1 MMFGIFEP
9 VVSGF
14 RVIVS
19 WVFGVYGFG
28 FWVSGSSGYRLSCF
42 QVSGLSCYGFR
53 GLGLLGL
60 RFIEFRV

>member
-28 FWVSGSSGYRLSCF
+28 FRGLWSSGYRLSCF

-53 GLGLLGL
+53 GLGLLGF
-60 RFIEFRV
+60 RFIEFRF